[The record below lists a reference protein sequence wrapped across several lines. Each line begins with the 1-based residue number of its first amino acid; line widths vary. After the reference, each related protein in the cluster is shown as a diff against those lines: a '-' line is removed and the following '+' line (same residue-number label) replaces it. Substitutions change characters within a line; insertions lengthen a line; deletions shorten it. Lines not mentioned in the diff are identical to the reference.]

1 MAESFLETL
10 IELDENAIL
19 AQLNSIAQELGL
31 INQIFNTSRIYLYYA
46 VFARVWGNITSIIAQ
61 YLTNFDLEN
70 TTDEALL
77 EMQIKPFVKK
87 HDAKIAKTI
96 LQFKRRKN
104 YNKLTSD
111 ILIPRDFEVMTEG
124 DDPIIF
130 RTAES
135 RILWRDSEK
144 VLIPAYSVEF
154 GSLNNLSENT
164 LTYFNDDEHFA
175 QIEATNPYPA
185 YGGSDE
191 ETAFDARQRIGLFR
205 YGRDS
210 TKDTIQEMLFENG
223 VSYYGFNIVQYWDGF
238 GTVLSCMDVDSEE
251 NYNDVINEIEAQ
263 KPAGVKYHY
272 CMAEYIYVNIDVNIK
287 MLIEDNFTPYQKDEI
302 EQHIKTAV
310 ETYFAN
316 NIYIGRKLSVNRLES
331 YILQYLFDERYDI
344 YEVEVSVESNNS
356 DVLTDLETGQLKIQE
371 YQRLYP
377 NIIYT
382 AIEYN
387 SDL

>member
-164 LTYFNDDEHFA
+164 LTYFNDAEHFA
-175 QIEATNPYPA
+175 QIEVTNPYTA

-210 TKDTIQEMLFENG
+210 TKDSIQEMLFENG
-223 VSYYGFNIVQYWDGF
+223 VSYYGFNIV
-238 GTVLSCMDVDSEE
+238 
-251 NYNDVINEIEAQ
+251 
-263 KPAGVKYHY
+263 
-272 CMAEYIYVNIDVNIK
+272 
-287 MLIEDNFTPYQKDEI
+287 
-302 EQHIKTAV
+302 
-310 ETYFAN
+310 
-316 NIYIGRKLSVNRLES
+316 
-331 YILQYLFDERYDI
+331 
-344 YEVEVSVESNNS
+344 
-356 DVLTDLETGQLKIQE
+356 
-371 YQRLYP
+371 
-377 NIIYT
+377 
-382 AIEYN
+382 
-387 SDL
+387 